1 MKGNNRFEDMITKD
15 LDVRASDRTYNR
27 MWQVVLDAHGQSKE
41 KPSAIRLPIVWRTI
55 MKSPIVKLAVAAAVI
70 AVVVLGLVEFIGTES
85 KSGVVWAEVA
95 KKVEASR
102 GVIYRNRAT
111 RSGRPDMSDY
121 SMVYLSATHSRTD
134 SYKADEIIRTSY
146 CDFDTKTVVW
156 LAHDAKKYIQEAM
169 SEQTMREQHGAW
181 ANPSRWVQ
189 EFLSKDYRKLGQKM
203 IDGVLCEGLETTD
216 SAFGVANF
224 QVDSLVARVWVS
236 VETGYPVLLEA
247 EVVGDNG
254 QLRITGVLDEFQWDV
269 ELDPSIFQPKIPPDY
284 TQI

>member
-1 MKGNNRFEDMITKD
+1 VNRPCG
-15 LDVRASDRTYNR
+15 S
-27 MWQVVLDAHGQSKE
+27 
-41 KPSAIRLPIVWRTI
+41 
-55 MKSPIVKLAVAAAVI
+55 
-70 AVVVLGLVEFIGTES
+70 
-85 KSGVVWAEVA
+85 
-95 KKVEASR
+95 
-102 GVIYRNRAT
+102 
-111 RSGRPDMSDY
+111 
-121 SMVYLSATHSRTD
+121 
-134 SYKADEIIRTSY
+134 
-146 CDFDTKTVVW
+146 
-156 LAHDAKKYIQEAM
+156 
-169 SEQTMREQHGAW
+169 
-181 ANPSRWVQ
+181 
-189 EFLSKDYRKLGQKM
+189 RKLGQKM